1 MVFRPASPVM
11 AWQLMFPVEATSMP
25 MKTSTLTRSAL
36 QMDTSR
42 WLIFK
47 IENNINTC
55 LSIWTHQ
62 HVVTRSSRDEYS
74 IIIQSFISNQLINK
88 IIRSLS
94 SMDQEILMI
103 LLRGQ
108 NNNRRYILKAI
119 IVLFPQYK
127 KYWYESFSDVGES
140 WVWWRADFQSGSRAP
155 KKVFWTFSYLY
166 LWHTMWFHAKKLL
179 KTLNC

>member
-25 MKTSTLTRSAL
+25 MKTSTLIRSAL

-94 SMDQEILMI
+94 SMDQKILMI
-103 LLRGQ
+103 LPRGQ

-119 IVLFPQYK
+119 IVLFPRYQKILISSPVNHHIDYIFLFLWFFCLFCQK
-127 KYWYESFSDVGES
+127 KIF
-140 WVWWRADFQSGSRAP
+140 
-155 KKVFWTFSYLY
+155 
-166 LWHTMWFHAKKLL
+166 
-179 KTLNC
+179 

>member
-94 SMDQEILMI
+94 SMDQKILMI
-103 LLRGQ
+103 LPRGQ
-108 NNNRRYILKAI
+108 NIDRRYILKAI
-119 IVLFPQYK
+119 LVLFSQYRK
-127 KYWYESFSDVGES
+127 ISISSPTNHHIDYIF
-140 WVWWRADFQSGSRAP
+140 F
-155 KKVFWTFSYLY
+155 VFVIFCLFYQKSNFKAQNTHF
-166 LWHTMWFHAKKLL
+166 
-179 KTLNC
+179 